1 MFQRKSALQHLL
13 AAMGIEI
20 NPAEL
25 MQKYEQAKD
34 IMPKLA
40 AFVDTLDSRL
50 KRIEEKL
57 DIHDASIDTR
67 RTG

>member
-20 NPAEL
+20 DPAEL

-40 AFVDTLDSRL
+40 AFVDTLDGRL

-57 DIHDASIDTR
+57 GIHDASIDTR